1 MSTADIFWMAGLF
14 EGLGHLRFSGE
25 TPSLVMSS
33 SDLDVVSRVATIFG
47 STLRGPQKR
56 RGDKRDVWVTSV
68 QGSRAVGWM
77 MTLYSLFGKRSQTRV
92 REVLGRWRKAKPAGE
107 QVRVRQATA

>member
-1 MSTADIFWMAGLF
+1 MAGLF
-14 EGLGHLRFSGE
+14 EGQGHLRFSGGL
-25 TPSLVMSS
+25 PALVMAS
-33 SDLDVVSRVATIFG
+33 SDLDVVTHVASVFG

-56 RGDKRDVWVTSV
+56 NGDRRDVWVTSV

-92 REVLGRWRKAKPAGE
+92 REVLGRWRKTSPARE
-107 QVRVRQATA
+107 QVRYRLATA